1 MPGVIHIP
9 EPVAILRICQMFLE
23 IVHVEPCTEKGRVR
37 YMIYGQG
44 WNFSVTYNYTIG
56 NNDINNV
63 EDELIATTPA
73 LTKSVKGL

>member
-1 MPGVIHIP
+1 MHI
-9 EPVAILRICQMFLE
+9 
-23 IVHVEPCTEKGRVR
+23 EPCGGKGAVR
-37 YMIYGQG
+37 WKDEDGKLSDDIHNHTM
-44 WNFSVTYNYTIG
+44 G